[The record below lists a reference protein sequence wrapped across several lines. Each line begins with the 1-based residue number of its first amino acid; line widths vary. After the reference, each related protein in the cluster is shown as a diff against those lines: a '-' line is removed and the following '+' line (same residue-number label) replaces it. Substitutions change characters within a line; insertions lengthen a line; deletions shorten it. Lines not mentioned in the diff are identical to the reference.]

1 MTRKKIFPHEMIG
14 EEMEIVSSTNQSHL
28 GIHGTII
35 DETKQTIKVR
45 KNDGK
50 EVVLL
55 KNAVVFKLLRTGEII
70 SGKEITKR
78 PEERLK
84 G

>member
-1 MTRKKIFPHEMIG
+1 MARKKVYPHELIG
-14 EEMEIVSSTNQSHL
+14 EEAEIVSSTNPTIV
-28 GIHGTII
+28 GIKGTII
-35 DETKQTIKVR
+35 DETKQTIKLR
-45 KNDGK
+45 KKDGK

-55 KNAVVFKLLRTGEII
+55 KNAIDFKLSRTGEVI